1 MDINEI
7 ARDVYVLTGEVYSSN
22 SVVVAADE
30 GVVLIDAM
38 ADRDDVAALRGF
50 ISNELAKPVRYLI
63 STHYFG
69 DHTAGLK
76 EFPEAQI
83 IAHVSYAQT
92 AALWHDKA
100 SMERDFVPAS
110 ILVSSRM
117 RLPWGRYSLE
127 IFHNPGHTMSTLNID
142 VEGAD
147 LLVVGDTAVGNIVS
161 LGHADLD
168 LLPLA
173 LRRAKERGRSRVVSG
188 HNGAQS
194 IRCLDNAM
202 HYYARV
208 LDMTGAGPASPEISA
223 YAPDDVIFSEV
234 ERFVHRLNID
244 FVARGGIGRAHA
256 PPRSRRAAVESPALK

>member
-1 MDINEI
+1 MDVNEI
-7 ARDVYVLTGEVYSSN
+7 ARDVYVMTGQVYSSN
-22 SVVVAADE
+22 SVVVASDE

-38 ADRDDVAALRGF
+38 ADRDDVE
-50 ISNELAKPVRYLI
+50 ELKRFLTDELDKPVRYLI

-100 SMERDFVPAS
+100 CMARDFVPAS
-110 ILVSSRM
+110 ILVSARM
-117 RLPWGRYSLE
+117 TLRWGRYNLE

-161 LGHADLD
+161 FGHCNPE

-188 HNGAQS
+188 HNGAQPIKS
-194 IRCLDNAM
+194 LDNAL
-202 HYYARV
+202 HYYNRMLRATRV
-208 LDMTGAGPASPEISA
+208 GDASPEISA
-223 YAPDDVIFSEV
+223 YAQGDVVFSEV
-234 ERFVHRLNID
+234 ERFVHQLNMN
-244 FVARGGIGRAHA
+244 FVSNGGIKQSTRSVDAHA
-256 PPRSRRAAVESPALK
+256 

>member
-1 MDINEI
+1 MNVNEI
-7 ARDVYVLTGEVYSSN
+7 ARDVYVLTGQVFSSN

-30 GVVLIDAM
+30 GLILIDAM
-38 ADRDDVAALRGF
+38 ADRNDVAELQRF
-50 ISNELAKPVRYLI
+50 VSNELAKPVRYHI
-63 STHYFG
+63 TTHYFG
-69 DHTAGLK
+69 DHTAGHK
-76 EFPEAQI
+76 EIPDAQI

-100 SMERDFVPAS
+100 TMERDFVPAS
-110 ILVSSRM
+110 ILVSSSM
-117 RLPWGRYSLE
+117 TLHWGRYTLD

-188 HNGAQS
+188 HNGAQP

-208 LDMTGAGPASPEISA
+208 LDMTRIGSAPPEIAA

-234 ERFVHRLNID
+234 ERFVHQLNVD
-244 FVARGGIGRAHA
+244 FVARGGVNRFV
-256 PPRSRRAAVESPALK
+256 PSLAANA

>member
-1 MDINEI
+1 MDVNEI
-7 ARDVYVLTGEVYSSN
+7 ARDVYVVTGQVYSSN
-22 SVVVAADE
+22 SVVVASDD

-38 ADRDDVAALRGF
+38 ADRNDVEQLKSF
-50 ISNELAKPVRYLI
+50 LSKELDKPVRYLI

-76 EFPEAQI
+76 EFPDAQI

-100 SMERDFVPAS
+100 CMERDFVPAS

-117 RLPWGRYSLE
+117 TLRWGRYNLE

-161 LGHADLD
+161 LGHCDPE

-173 LRRAKERGRSRVVSG
+173 LRRAKERGRSHVVSG
-188 HNGAQS
+188 HTGAQPVRS
-194 IRCLDNAM
+194 LDNAL
-202 HYYARV
+202 HYYARM
-208 LDMTGAGPASPEISA
+208 LQATRAGNASPDLSA
-223 YAPDDVIFSEV
+223 YAPEDVIFSEV
-234 ERFVHRLNID
+234 EQFVHQLNMN
-244 FVARGGIGRAHA
+244 FMANGGIKQFIRGADAHA
-256 PPRSRRAAVESPALK
+256 

>member
-1 MDINEI
+1 MNVNEI
-7 ARDVYVLTGEVYSSN
+7 ARDVYVLTGQVFSSN

-30 GVVLIDAM
+30 GLILIDAM
-38 ADRDDVAALRGF
+38 ADLNDVAELQSF
-50 ISNELAKPVRYLI
+50 VSKELAKPVRYLI

-76 EFPEAQI
+76 EFPDAQI

-100 SMERDFVPAS
+100 TMERDFVPAS

-117 RLPWGRYSLE
+117 TLPWGRYTLD

-173 LRRAKERGRSRVVSG
+173 LRRAKERGRSKVVSG
-188 HNGAQS
+188 HNGAQP

-208 LDMTGAGPASPEISA
+208 LDMTRTGSVPPEIAA
-223 YAPDDVIFSEV
+223 YAPEDVIFSEV
-234 ERFVHRLNID
+234 ERFVHQLNVD
-244 FVARGGIGRAHA
+244 FVARGGVNRFV
-256 PPRSRRAAVESPALK
+256 PSFAANA

>member
-7 ARDVYVLTGEVYSSN
+7 ARDVYVLTGQVYSSN
-22 SVVVAADE
+22 SVVVASDE

-38 ADRDDVAALRGF
+38 ADREDVAALQSF
-50 ISNELAKPVRYLI
+50 ISKELARPVRYLI

-76 EFPEAQI
+76 EFPDAQI

-100 SMERDFVPAS
+100 TMERDFVPAS

-117 RLPWGRYSLE
+117 TLPWGRYSLE

-173 LRRAKERGRSRVVSG
+173 LRRAKERGRRHVVSG
-188 HNGAQS
+188 HNGAQP
-194 IRCLDNAM
+194 IGCLDNAM

-208 LDMTGAGPASPEISA
+208 LDMTRSGSASSELSA
-223 YAPDDVIFSEV
+223 YAPDNVIFSEV
-234 ERFVHRLNID
+234 ERFVHQLNID
-244 FVARGGIGRAHA
+244 FVANGGAKRFV
-256 PPRSRRAAVESPALK
+256 PSAAAQL